1 MVVGGFRSGKLDHF
15 MGLFFSGPFPGGVC
29 AHVLKDPARRGM
41 ILLRPRVHRTGLDD
55 FLFIN
60 SKKTIPLMAAFPP
73 GVWV

>member
-1 MVVGGFRSGKLDHF
+1 MSFLAARVISNTKW
-15 MGLFFSGPFPGGVC
+15 VC
-29 AHVLKDPARRGM
+29 VCVCVFKDPARRGM
-41 ILLRPRVHRTGLDD
+41 ILPRPRVHRSGLDD